1 MPIRVCGDRGGHHFE
16 VRTIDGTA
24 NPYLV
29 LAGILVAGLQGVLS
43 SAELKSGDCKKPKA
57 IMDEVERRSLGL
69 ESVRSLPRTIG
80 DARTLLRE
88 DEYLNEKLGADFVE
102 KYLETNEVSHEPVLY
117 WPSAIDC
124 NPQWLERDMTQDTQ
138 EATLACMIE
147 RY

>member
-1 MPIRVCGDRGGHHFE
+1 

-102 KYLETNEVSHEPVLY
+102 KY
-117 WPSAIDC
+117 
-124 NPQWLERDMTQDTQ
+124 
-138 EATLACMIE
+138 
-147 RY
+147 